1 MNMNKTICIV
11 TYQFSV
17 VVKGIEK
24 ELQKEGYEVAL
35 IGDDLDEIRSY
46 TSSADLFLLYLADD
60 FIDHRDHLKNILKV
74 CDTITENGKRI
85 IIIGTEAL
93 KDKILFEIPQMID
106 YLWVYR
112 PVEMQDLKRKIFN
125 EQKILTDIGRKKKIL
140 IVDDDPLYAKM
151 VQEWLSEEYTVDVVN
166 DGMQTI
172 SYLLSNPV
180 DLVLL
185 DYEMPVVDGAQV
197 LGMLRSH
204 KDTAKIP
211 VVFLTGVKTKSSV
224 ERVVNMHPE
233 GYILKSVT
241 KDELL
246 TTVEQ
251 FTM

>member
-1 MNMNKTICIV
+1 MDKTICIV

-24 ELQKEGYEVAL
+24 ELQNEGYEVAL
-35 IGDDLDEIRSY
+35 IGDDLDEIKSY
-46 TSSADLFLLYLADD
+46 TSSADVFLLYLADD
-60 FIDHRDHLKNILKV
+60 FVDHRDHLHNILKV
-74 CDTITENGKRI
+74 CDAISEGGKRI
-85 IIIGTEAL
+85 IIIGTEDL
-93 KDKILFEIPQMID
+93 KDSVLYEVPEMID
-106 YLWVYR
+106 HPWIFR
-112 PVEMQDLKRKIFN
+112 PVDMKQLKREIFK
-125 EQKILTDIGRKKKIL
+125 EQRILTDIGRKKKVL

-151 VQEWLSEEYTVDVVN
+151 VQEWLSEDYVVEVVN

-185 DYEMPVVDGAQV
+185 DYEMPVVDGSQV

-224 ERVVNMHPE
+224 ERVVKMHPE
-233 GYILKSVT
+233 GYVLKSIT
-241 KDELL
+241 KEELL

>member
-1 MNMNKTICIV
+1 MNMDKTICVV

-24 ELQKEGYEVAL
+24 ELQNEGYEVTL
-35 IGDDLDEIRSY
+35 IGDDLDEIKSQ
-46 TSSADLFLLYLADD
+46 TSSSDLFLLYLADD
-60 FIDHRDHLKNILKV
+60 FTDHRDYLKNILHV
-74 CDTITENGKRI
+74 CDAITENGKRI
-85 IIIGTEAL
+85 IIIGTETL
-93 KDKILFEIPQMID
+93 KDNILFEVPQMID
-106 YLWVYR
+106 YPWAFR
-112 PVEMQDLKRKIFN
+112 PVDMNDLKRKIFN
-125 EQKILTDIGRKKKIL
+125 EQRVLTDIDRKKKIL

-151 VQEWLSEEYTVDVVN
+151 VKEWLSEEYVVDVVN

-172 SYLLSNPV
+172 TYLLSNPV

-185 DYEMPVVDGAQV
+185 DYEMPVVDGSQV

-224 ERVVNMHPE
+224 ERVVSMHPE
-233 GYILKSVT
+233 GYILKSIT
-241 KDELL
+241 KEELL

>member
-1 MNMNKTICIV
+1 MNMDKTICIV

-17 VVKGIEK
+17 VVRGIEK
-24 ELQKEGYEVAL
+24 ELQNEGYEVAL
-35 IGDDLDEIRSY
+35 IGDDIEQIQSY
-46 TSSADLFLLYLADD
+46 ASMADLFLLYLADD
-60 FIDHRDHLKNILKV
+60 FLDHRDHLKNILKV
-74 CDTITENGKRI
+74 CDTITEAGKRI
-85 IIIGTEAL
+85 IIIGTEDL
-93 KDKILFEIPQMID
+93 KDSILFEIPEMID
-106 YLWVYR
+106 HTWVYR
-112 PVEMQDLKRKIFN
+112 PVEMRDLKRKIFN
-125 EQKILTDIGRKKKIL
+125 EQRILMDMGRKKKIL

-151 VQEWLSEEYTVDVVN
+151 VQEWLSDNYAVDVVN

-185 DYEMPVVDGAQV
+185 DYEMPVVDGSQV

-211 VVFLTGVKTKSSV
+211 VVFLTGVKSKASV
-224 ERVVNMHPE
+224 ERVVRMHPE
-233 GYILKSVT
+233 GYVLKSIT
-241 KDELL
+241 KDELI